1 MKNTQLKMIKDQ
13 LLLTGEVSRNWCL
26 QRYCSR
32 LGARIMDL
40 KKEGWVFTT
49 EKRNGD
55 YVYKLEAYPGV
66 LTDENY
72 VEVIN
77 NLLEKTREVGQL
89 SLI

>member
-1 MKNTQLKMIKDQ
+1 
-13 LLLTGEVSRNWCL
+13 
-26 QRYCSR
+26 
-32 LGARIMDL
+32 MDL